1 MQTYFNLMGFEF
13 VADVDWTLTYRGCP
27 AKLYGPPENCY
38 PAEDPEWEINSI
50 ILHLDNG
57 GNNFGPGFEATGA
70 LFLHPLLSVLLSHIL
85 PFRTSSPLCSPFS
98 HPILSYILSS
108 LFSFLTS
115 YPLS

>member
-50 ILHLDNG
+50 TLHLDNG
-57 GNNFGPGFEATGA
+57 GNNLGPGFEATGA
-70 LFLHPLLSVLLSHIL
+70 LFELLASSREVDDAILEHI
-85 PFRTSSPLCSPFS
+85 FEYGEDEG
-98 HPILSYILSS
+98 SYMDED
-108 LFSFLTS
+108 
-115 YPLS
+115 YYRDER